1 MKIVDCICGK
11 DHNMFYEFYSSYL
24 LQNYKNDN
32 NKRYK
37 IILKSVLVPFR
48 AQNKIDTKK
57 SKQPSPPKNEDEDE
71 IIK

>member
-1 MKIVDCICGK
+1 
-11 DHNMFYEFYSSYL
+11 MFYEFYSSYL
-24 LQNYKNDN
+24 VQNYKNDN

-37 IILKSVLVPFR
+37 IILKSVLVPSER
-48 AQNKIDTKK
+48 KIKLTQKK